1 MFLGYFHSSAAVST
15 VLAEVIARDINMSC
29 AIQTSTVDVVKALT
43 VIGTLVFFTK
53 LSLVEYPVRFL
64 VLFLFFLSNRPLLVF
79 LRAHIFETF
88 LLILPLLQCINDLP
102 CHL

>member
-1 MFLGYFHSSAAVST
+1 MVLGYFHSIAAVLT

-53 LSLVEYPVRFL
+53 LSLAEYLVRFL
-64 VLFLFFLSNRPLLVF
+64 VLFLFFS
-79 LRAHIFETF
+79 
-88 LLILPLLQCINDLP
+88 QQ
-102 CHL
+102 

>member
-1 MFLGYFHSSAAVST
+1 MFWNMVFFWISSMVLGYFHSIAAVLA

-53 LSLVEYPVRFL
+53 LSLAEYLVRFL
-64 VLFLFFLSNRPLLVF
+64 VLFLFFS
-79 LRAHIFETF
+79 
-88 LLILPLLQCINDLP
+88 QQ
-102 CHL
+102 